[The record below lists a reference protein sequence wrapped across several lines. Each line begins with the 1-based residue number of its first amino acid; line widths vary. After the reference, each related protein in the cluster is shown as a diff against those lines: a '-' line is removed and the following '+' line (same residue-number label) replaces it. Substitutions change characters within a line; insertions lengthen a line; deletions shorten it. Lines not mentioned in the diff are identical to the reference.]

1 MSQSKA
7 LLFAVAAYFIL
18 VLSDTALKFC
28 AEAGVSI
35 FLFMFVFGGSSVLYC
50 PAAALAKHDLSILK
64 ARCWREQ
71 MAIAACAVIINS
83 LNVVSLKH
91 LPLTIFYTIVFTIPL
106 IVAVLSALLKYEVLT
121 RTKIVC
127 VIVGFIGAALAIGF
141 DGKGGGDQIGYVC
154 AFIGV
159 GCFSTAIILLRKIS
173 GKDSVESVQFWRL
186 LAVCVVGFIGMV
198 VNGVSISFD
207 STFLILVV
215 SSVLSLAGSFLFN
228 YALKNTP
235 STNVVQFHYTQI
247 IYGGVLGYL
256 IWHEVPSWH
265 LAAGAVLIIG
275 SGLVVAANT
284 RKLERGRPLTAQ

>member
-1 MSQSKA
+1 VSEDEYRQVVRRVE
-7 LLFAVAAYFIL
+7 LFLSGKSDELMAGL
-18 VLSDTALKFC
+18 HDQMMRLSDALDFEG
-28 AEAGVSI
+28 AARLRDSIRALRETVERQAAVFSDGRDLDVIGVH
-35 FLFMFVFGGSSVLYC
+35 G
-50 PAAALAKHDLSILK
+50 H
-64 ARCWREQ
+64 E
-71 MAIAACAVIINS
+71 N
-83 LNVVSLKH
+83 
-91 LPLTIFYTIVFTIPL
+91 
-106 IVAVLSALLKYEVLT
+106 
-121 RTKIVC
+121 
-127 VIVGFIGAALAIGF
+127 GAALAIGF
-141 DGKGGGDQIGYVC
+141 DGKGGGDRIGYLC
-154 AFIGV
+154 AFIAV